1 VWTGED
7 EHCDVEEH
15 HSVNV
20 GRLEDSY
27 LITNPGHAAHKGHSK
42 EQDDS
47 FAFIERLPSAT
58 KRVLGV
64 VLAIVTGLFFGL
76 LLSLFCLL
84 YSTFF
89 VFVCFFTI
97 NLLS

>member
-1 VWTGED
+1 
-7 EHCDVEEH
+7 VEEH

-27 LITNPGHAAHKGHSK
+27 LITNPGHADHKGHSK

-76 LLSLFCLL
+76 LPPLMSSIF
-84 YSTFF
+84 YIFF
-89 VFVCFFTI
+89 VFLFFYNLFI
-97 NLLS
+97 NFLS